1 MSYEKSLKADN
12 QQQQQQTFASLGA
25 DYIYLNV

>member
-1 MSYEKSLKADN
+1 MSYEKSLKAN
-12 QQQQQQTFASLGA
+12 NQQQQTFASLGA